1 MDKKTAL
8 ITGASGDIGA
18 AIAKRYGEE
27 GYNVMVHYHSN
38 EDKAKNVVDAVNQA
52 GGKAE
57 KIKGNIASFD
67 EAKYIVDTTI
77 GTFGRIDILV
87 NNSGVTKDTL
97 MLRMKEDDFDKII
110 NVNLKGSWNMIK
122 HVTRSMFKQKSGRII
137 NISSVVGLI
146 GNPGQAN
153 YVASKAGIN
162 GLTKSLAKEYG
173 AKNITVNAIAPGFI
187 ETKMTEQL
195 DESIKDAYQQQ
206 IPLGRFGSP
215 KDVASAATFL
225 ASDDAA
231 YISGQII
238 SVNGG
243 MI

>member
-52 GGKAE
+52 GGKAA

>member
-38 EDKAKNVVDAVNQA
+38 ENKAQNVVDTVNQA

-67 EAKYIVDTTI
+67 EAKNIVDTTI
-77 GTFGRIDILV
+77 ETFGRIDILV

-215 KDVASAATFL
+215 QDVASAATFL

>member
-38 EDKAKNVVDAVNQA
+38 EDKAQNVVDAVNQA

-77 GTFGRIDILV
+77 ETFGRIDILV